1 MAISKKMLHAYVV
14 SIFLIVSSVHCS
26 DRIHEFKQCF
36 PKQPCGKT
44 CEEYCVG
51 HINDKWDI
59 RTSCESGACCC
70 IKDGA
75 RISRYNWRK
84 KSLRYKLIARNNL
97 HRVITIEGKVT
108 CRRRM
113 LT

>member
-1 MAISKKMLHAYVV
+1 MAITKKMLLAYVV

-26 DRIHEFKQCF
+26 DRIFGVGINKELKQCF

-51 HINDKWDI
+51 HINDKWGI

-75 RISRYNWRK
+75 
-84 KSLRYKLIARNNL
+84 
-97 HRVITIEGKVT
+97 V
-108 CRRRM
+108 
-113 LT
+113 

>member
-1 MAISKKMLHAYVV
+1 MAITKNMLLAFVV

-26 DRIHEFKQCF
+26 DRILGAGINKELKQCF

-51 HINDKWDI
+51 HINDEWGI

-75 RISRYNWRK
+75 
-84 KSLRYKLIARNNL
+84 
-97 HRVITIEGKVT
+97 V
-108 CRRRM
+108 
-113 LT
+113 

>member
-1 MAISKKMLHAYVV
+1 MAITKKMLLAYVV
-14 SIFLIVSSVHCS
+14 SIFLIVSS
-26 DRIHEFKQCF
+26 
-36 PKQPCGKT
+36 QPCGKT

-51 HINDKWDI
+51 HINDKWGI

-75 RISRYNWRK
+75 NTESKQKNVKESLIQCCK
-84 KSLRYKLIARNNL
+84 ADCEKSLRYKLIARNNL
-97 HRVITIEGKVT
+97 HKVITIEGKVT